1 MNPWPA
7 APAAPVAPGAR
18 PLRVVVMGVCGSG
31 KSTIGGLL
39 AQSLG
44 LRFVEG
50 DELHPPRNV
59 ALMAAGT
66 ALTDED
72 RAAWLDALAEQLS
85 AAQASGAVL
94 TCSALRR
101 RYRDRLRVA
110 APDLRLVHLHGD
122 RACLAAR
129 MRRRSGHFMPAS
141 LLSSQL
147 AALELPA
154 ADEHA
159 LVADIDRPP
168 EQIVGEVCRRLSA
181 SPP

>member
-1 MNPWPA
+1 VKLSPA
-7 APAAPVAPGAR
+7 GPGAAGASIVR
-18 PLRVVVMGVCGSG
+18 PLRLVVMGVSGSG
-31 KSTIGGLL
+31 KSTIGRLL
-39 AQSLG
+39 ADTLG

-72 RAAWLDALAEQLS
+72 RAEWLDALADQLA
-85 AAQASGAVL
+85 AAQSSGAVV

-110 APDLRLVHLHGD
+110 APDLRLVYLHGD
-122 RACLAAR
+122 RACLAER
-129 MRRRSGHFMPAS
+129 MRRRSGHYMPAS
-141 LLSSQL
+141 LLPSQL

-159 LVADIDRPP
+159 LVADIGRPP
-168 EQIVGEVCRRLSA
+168 EQIVGEVCRRLTA
-181 SPP
+181 SPA